1 MTKTNAKSGFH
12 KVCLIKGV
20 CVKYSYMRSFAIC
33 YHTAVFPPL
42 FTEEKGYIPYT
53 EDQLKDLVF
62 NRYGHAIQSII
73 NVTIL

>member
-1 MTKTNAKSGFH
+1 MVKISTKGMH
-12 KVCLIKGV
+12 KVCLVKGV
-20 CVKYSYMRSFAIC
+20 CVEYSYMRSLEIR

-53 EDQLKDLVF
+53 DDQLKGLVF
-62 NRYGHAIQSII
+62 ERYGHIIKSII